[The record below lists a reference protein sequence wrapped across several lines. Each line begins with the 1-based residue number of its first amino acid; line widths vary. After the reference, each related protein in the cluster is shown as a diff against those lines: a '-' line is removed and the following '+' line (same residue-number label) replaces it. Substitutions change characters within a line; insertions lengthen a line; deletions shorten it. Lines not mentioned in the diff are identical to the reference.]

1 MNEAGSEVED
11 IESDTEAVGEETSS
25 NLAKPFLSCS
35 RMLLLEEDLSSIA
48 GDGDKGGIRI
58 LT

>member
-35 RMLLLEEDLSSIA
+35 RMLSA
-48 GDGDKGGIRI
+48 I
-58 LT
+58 LMNDSVRN